1 MDWAKFSAIA
11 TAIYT
16 ILTLGIVGFTGWQ
29 VLILR
34 RQNQAQF
41 EDSLAREY
49 RELMNKIPI
58 KVWLGENLTAKE
70 NRDNLHNFYYYFH
83 LSNQQIL
90 YFQRGR
96 IKKEIWRNIVLG
108 IKGNLEL
115 PAFANSWEEI
125 ESKSQET
132 RFWYLKQ
139 LIELNFDTNIKD
151 FKLPQESLLVEGY
164 KAVAKEDLALSRKDL
179 K

>member
-1 MDWAKFSAIA
+1 MDLQLLNTLLI
-11 TAIYT
+11 AIYT

-34 RQNQAQF
+34 RQSQAQF

-58 KVWLGENLTAKE
+58 KAWLGEKLSAKE
-70 NRDNLHNFYYYFH
+70 HKENLHNFYYYFH

-90 YFQRGR
+90 YFKRKR
-96 IKKEIWRNIVLG
+96 IKTEIWRNIVLG

-115 PAFANSWEEI
+115 PAFAEAWEEI
-125 ESKSQET
+125 ESKSQKT
-132 RFWYLKQ
+132 RFGYLKQ
-139 LIELNFDTNIKD
+139 LIESDFDSKRND
-151 FKLPQESLLVEGY
+151 FADPNKMNLVEGY
-164 KAVAKEDLALSRKDL
+164 KTIAKEDLELARKDD
-179 K
+179 

>member
-1 MDWAKFSAIA
+1 MDWTKFSAIA

-16 ILTLGIVGFTGWQ
+16 ILMLGIVGFTGWQ

-70 NRDNLHNFYYYFH
+70 YKENLHNFYYYFH

-115 PAFANSWEEI
+115 PAFAKAWEEI
-125 ESKSQET
+125 ESKSQKT
-132 RFWYLKQ
+132 RFGYLKQ
-139 LIELNFDTNIKD
+139 LIESDFDNKRSNFVDPSKMN
-151 FKLPQESLLVEGY
+151 LVEGY
-164 KAVAKEDLALSRKDL
+164 KAVAKEESDLAK
-179 K
+179 KNK